1 MSDGPA
7 QRPLKRCF
15 KQARMQTSTNVCTT
29 LNTFIQQENELKR
42 SYRSRQKIK
51 KNKIA
56 ILIGRLTQT
65 NTRTKGPTGAQS
77 VKKVSLSPALENV
90 KAKEEI
96 ETVVLAN
103 AAN

>member
-1 MSDGPA
+1 MD
-7 QRPLKRCF
+7 K
-15 KQARMQTSTNVCTT
+15 
-29 LNTFIQQENELKR
+29 
-42 SYRSRQKIK
+42 
-51 KNKIA
+51 
-56 ILIGRLTQT
+56 GR
-65 NTRTKGPTGAQS
+65 TGAQS